1 MYALHGAR
9 GAGRRREST
18 GELRRTS
25 GEPVSC
31 VGDVQYV
38 LFLAS

>member
-31 VGDVQYV
+31 VHVQYV